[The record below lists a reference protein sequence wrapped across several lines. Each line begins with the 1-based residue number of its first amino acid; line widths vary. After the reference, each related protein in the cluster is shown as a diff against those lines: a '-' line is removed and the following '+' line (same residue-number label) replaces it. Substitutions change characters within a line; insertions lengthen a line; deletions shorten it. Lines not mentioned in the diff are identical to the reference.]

1 MPANAVMT
9 IEVYREKEIYLQNKG
24 SKENEEVEKWKLRK
38 QKQLKEK
45 IFFMTRQKGKR
56 QEINI

>member
-56 QEINI
+56 QEVNI